1 MKKKISRRGHK
12 SAPTIV
18 EPLIP
23 SGAKPVEVTENYIR
37 IRVKDPDLFIE
48 ESFRIVMI
56 STAKGIKAVMGKL
69 KEPPE
74 GQAGSMVAQS
84 YLFDK
89 GRWTV
94 AEAETWVK
102 DHGKEAIAPESVPP
116 AAGCKVLGTL
126 DKPVSKSLA
135 ITDYKSE
142 VKDGVLYIEG
152 YANTKDV
159 SDRYGDIP
167 TVFPSLR
174 GYVYE
179 LTEFRK
185 NPVMLINHENKV
197 ENIAGSFISLVEDAV
212 GLRFKAAFSK
222 SDLPLVAH
230 ARTVYAEGHG
240 KALSIAGRWFF
251 ENKDNPNHLT
261 YADIFEI
268 SLVGVGA
275 DPNALGSVVNQPE
288 PKFQVDLGPFVKAL
302 DELIKRVGDMNET
315 AAVAV
320 ELKRL
325 GALVGQALTKTGGA

>member
-1 MKKKISRRGHK
+1 MKKKIFKRGKKASPVVVPEYCSTPDCPGAGCPDSH
-12 SAPTIV
+12 AAIV
-18 EPLIP
+18 
-23 SGAKPVEVTENYIR
+23 S
-37 IRVKDPDLFIE
+37 PD
-48 ESFRIVMI
+48 S
-56 STAKGIKAVMGKL
+56 
-69 KEPPE
+69 
-74 GQAGSMVAQS
+74 
-84 YLFDK
+84 
-89 GRWTV
+89 
-94 AEAETWVK
+94 
-102 DHGKEAIAPESVPP
+102 
-116 AAGCKVLGTL
+116 GCKVLGTL

-142 VKDGVLYIEG
+142 VKDGVLYVEG

-159 SDRYGDIP
+159 CDRYGDIP

-174 GYVYE
+174 NYVYE

-251 ENKDNPNHLT
+251 EDKDNPNHLT

-275 DPNALGSVVNQPE
+275 DPNAIGSVVNQPE
-288 PKFQVDLGPFVKAL
+288 PKAQVDLDPIAKELEAL
-302 DELIKRVGDMNET
+302 VKRVSEISET
-315 AAVAV
+315 TAVTV
-320 ELKRL
+320 ELERL